1 MKKKCVSMLVMLVCV
16 TLVSM
21 SIAFAGGSKES
32 GAAGST
38 EVDRIKARGVLNVG
52 VKVDVPGFGYKNIS
66 TGANEGFEI
75 DLARQIAKA
84 ILGDETKVSFTPV
97 TAKTR
102 GPLLDTGELDI
113 VIATFTVTEERK
125 LSYEFSTIYY
135 TDAVSLLV
143 KKADGYKSLKDLDGK
158 TIGVAQSA
166 TTKAVLETEAK
177 NQGITLKFSE
187 YTSYPEIKVAL
198 DSGRVQAFSVDRAI
212 LMGYIEDSTEI
223 LADRYA
229 PQEYG
234 AAMKKGNLELLSVV
248 NSTIAGLDASGELL
262 AMKAVWGL
270 DK

>member
-1 MKKKCVSMLVMLVCV
+1 MLLCVMLVSTSV
-16 TLVSM
+16 L
-21 SIAFAGGSKES
+21 FAAGSKES
-32 GAAGST
+32 GASN
-38 EVDRIKARGVLNVG
+38 EVDKIKSRGVLNVG
-52 VKVDVPGFGYKNIS
+52 VKVDVPGFGYKDIS
-66 TGANEGFEI
+66 TGANVGFET
-75 DLARQIAKA
+75 DLARQIAKV
-84 ILGDETKVSFTPV
+84 ILGDASKVSFTPV

-143 KKADGYKSLKDLDGK
+143 KKSGGYKSLKDLDGK

-187 YTSYPEIKVAL
+187 YASYPELKVAL
-198 DSGRVQAFSVDRAI
+198 DSGRIDSFSVDRAI
-212 LMGYIEDSTEI
+212 LMGYVEDSSEI
-223 LADRYA
+223 LPDKYS

-234 AAMKKGNLELLSVV
+234 AAMKKGNLALLSVV
-248 NSTIAGLDASGELL
+248 NSTIADLDASGELL
-262 AMKAVWGL
+262 AMKAKWGL